1 MSTETQ
7 IDTSTVMGSLVENM
21 TAVRRIENDDIVE
34 GTVIAV
40 EGTSV
45 YVDLAPYGTGLIFGR
60 EFINAK
66 DILKNT
72 NIGDTVKGKVVEKE
86 NENGYV
92 ELSLQEAKQALLW
105 KEADEL
111 MKNKTE
117 LILEVKEANKG
128 GLLINWQG
136 ISGFLPAS
144 QLSSENYP
152 RVAEGDKELILREL
166 KNLVDTKLSVS
177 IIGVNPKEGKLIFS
191 EKGKEKEERKELIT
205 KYSVGDEAEC
215 EVTGTTEF
223 GVFLKLEEGL
233 EGLVHISE
241 IDWSLVEDPRKM
253 FKLGEKVKAKV
264 IEIKNGKISLSIK
277 ALKGNPWDNAAD
289 KYKKDQ
295 EVSGVVIKHNKH
307 GALVAIE
314 AGVAGLI
321 HVSDFESESK
331 LRDTLEIGKSYPFKI
346 NLFEPKEQKM
356 TLSFAGE
363 VK

>member
-1 MSTETQ
+1 MTTETEVAA
-7 IDTSTVMGSLVENM
+7 TSVMGSLVETMANL
-21 TAVRRIENDDIVE
+21 RRIENGDIVE
-34 GTVIAV
+34 GNVVAI

-45 YVDLAPYGTGLIFGR
+45 YVELAPYGTGIIFGR
-60 EFINAK
+60 EFIAAK

-72 NIGDTVKGKVVEKE
+72 SIGDTIKAKVVEKE
-86 NENGYV
+86 NEDGYI

-105 KEADEL
+105 KEADDML
-111 MKNKTE
+111 KNKTE

-144 QLSSENYP
+144 QLSTDHYP
-152 RVAEGDKELILREL
+152 RVADGDKDLILKEL
-166 KNLVDTKLSVS
+166 KNLVDTKIAVT

-241 IDWSLVEDPRKM
+241 IDWSLVEDPRKL
-253 FKLGEKVKAKV
+253 FKLGEKIKAKV
-264 IEIKNGKISLSIK
+264 IEIKGGKVSLSIK
-277 ALKGNPWDNAAD
+277 ALKGNPWKDAAD

-295 EVSGVVIKHNKH
+295 EVTGVVIKHNKH

-314 AGVAGLI
+314 QGVAGLI
-321 HVSDFESESK
+321 HVSDFDSETK
-331 LRDTLEIGKSYPFKI
+331 LRETLEIGKTYPFKI
-346 NLFEPKEQKM
+346 NLFEPKDQKM
-356 TLSFAGE
+356 TLSFAGAA
-363 VK
+363 K